1 MVFVRL
7 DEKDRH
13 RVFVSPKVVR
23 YLFWQGKPAIVRD
36 AEIQTLQTWMN
47 DKTRRVD
54 AKTFDVGEKVK
65 VVSGVF
71 KDIEASVSHQKG
83 DALTLVIE
91 SIGYKIS
98 LSSRDC
104 EAVAAKARRLSA

>member
-1 MVFVRL
+1 MVFIRL

-13 RVFVSPKVVR
+13 RAFVSPKVVR

-36 AEIQTLQTWMN
+36 PEIQTLQIWMN

-54 AKTFDVGEKVK
+54 AKTFEVGEKVK

-71 KDIEASVSHQKG
+71 KDIEASVRQQKG
-83 DALTLVIE
+83 DVLTLVIE
-91 SIGYKIS
+91 SIGYKVL
-98 LSSRDC
+98 LSSQNC